1 MESRLRP
8 RPRLMADINMV
19 PFTDVVLV
27 LLVIFMVTTPF
38 LFQGNFQV
46 KLPKV
51 AAPSPHLPET
61 ITLTI
66 TQGDKIYLDAKETAL
81 DSLETDLKTLTS
93 QKPGALVM
101 INADKNV
108 SHGTVAGVMSKAY
121 LAGVTKLGIAVEIEE
136 NGSAPA
142 ASTTNPAP
150 GAPTSSAAP
159 SASAGQAQPAAPA
172 QQAAPAASNPV
183 KTQ

>member
-1 MESRLRP
+1 MSE
-8 RPRLMADINMV
+8 INMV

-38 LFQGNFQV
+38 LFQGDFQV

-51 AAPSPHLPET
+51 AAPSPQLPET

-66 TQGDKIYLDAKETAL
+66 TQGDKIYLDSKETPLESLAGYLRAL
-81 DSLETDLKTLTS
+81 SIK
-93 QKPGALVM
+93 KPGALVM

-121 LAGVTKLGIAVEIEE
+121 LAGITKLGIAVELGD
-136 NGSAPA
+136 NPGSTASSSSSSVSTTVAPA
-142 ASTTNPAP
+142 PV
-150 GAPTSSAAP
+150 TSH
-159 SASAGQAQPAAPA
+159 
-172 QQAAPAASNPV
+172 
-183 KTQ
+183 

>member
-1 MESRLRP
+1 MSE
-8 RPRLMADINMV
+8 INMV

-38 LFQGNFQV
+38 LFQGDFQV

-51 AAPSPHLPET
+51 AAPSPQLPET

-66 TQGDKIYLDAKETAL
+66 TQGDKIYLDSKETPLESLAGDLRAL
-81 DSLETDLKTLTS
+81 SIK
-93 QKPGALVM
+93 KPGALVM

-121 LAGVTKLGIAVEIEE
+121 LAGITKLGIAVELGD
-136 NGSAPA
+136 NPASTASSSSSGVSTTVAPA
-142 ASTTNPAP
+142 PV
-150 GAPTSSAAP
+150 TSH
-159 SASAGQAQPAAPA
+159 
-172 QQAAPAASNPV
+172 
-183 KTQ
+183 